1 MRIVFQTDP
10 EMNNLKLIFT
20 VSLQFLILKNIRD
33 RVWVSRHFQ
42 LSGDSRSQVNQLYLS
57 RFEVRRW
64 PIQFPHMLCNPN
76 SL

>member
-33 RVWVSRHFQ
+33 RV
-42 LSGDSRSQVNQLYLS
+42 
-57 RFEVRRW
+57 
-64 PIQFPHMLCNPN
+64 
-76 SL
+76 